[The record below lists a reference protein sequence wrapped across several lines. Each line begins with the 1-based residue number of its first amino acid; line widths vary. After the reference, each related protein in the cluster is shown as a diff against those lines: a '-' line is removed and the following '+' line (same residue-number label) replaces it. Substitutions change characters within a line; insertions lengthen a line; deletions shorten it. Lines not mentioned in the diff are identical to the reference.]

1 MSSKIARRLLRTPRP
16 KHLFK
21 PRVLPSLHPLTEATS
36 LPWTVPKSN
45 FKAIIKSIQERLNR
59 ELSCPTST
67 IWGKVESV
75 GESEYPQSFHC
86 RGGLEIDCHGETEK
100 VMNWVRKEL
109 IICGYRDVRVVLCG
123 EGRYGRFSVSVK
135 KPDIKSNR
143 TI

>member
-1 MSSKIARRLLRTPRP
+1 MSSKIVRRLLRSPRP
-16 KHLFK
+16 KHLFR
-21 PRVLPSLHPLTEATS
+21 PRVLPSLHSLTEASS
-36 LPWTVPKSN
+36 LPWTVPKSD
-45 FKAIIKSIQERLNR
+45 FKANIKAIQERLNR

-75 GESEYPQSFHC
+75 EESEYPQSFYC
-86 RGGLEIDCHGETEK
+86 RGGLEIDCHDEAER

-135 KPDIKSNR
+135 KPDIKSSR